1 VKEQEHHKKAFEFY
15 YGLGERRNYKMV
27 AEEFGVSIGAVKMWG
42 RSFDWSRRLR
52 ERDAEVGSAVAERS
66 MKDGI
71 ERGVRN
77 LKIIEMGLLQVAKA
91 IAEGKV
97 KPTVSDLDRLIR
109 LEEFLKEERGAGEQT
124 RVIFE
129 WRDASN
135 PSEEQEKEA
144 GGPSTEGE

>member
-1 VKEQEHHKKAFEFY
+1 MSSTT
-15 YGLGERRNYKMV
+15 GLARAGTTIWLLRNSGYQS
-27 AEEFGVSIGAVKMWG
+27 ALSRCGAG
-42 RSFDWSRRLR
+42 Q
-52 ERDAEVGSAVAERS
+52 VAERS

-91 IAEGKV
+91 IADGKV

-109 LEEFLKEERGAGEQT
+109 LEEFLREERKAGEQT
-124 RVIFE
+124 KFIIE

-135 PSEEQEKEA
+135 PSEGQDKEA
-144 GGPSTEGE
+144 GEPSTG